1 MVSSL
6 EALPNEIL
14 DSILEFLISHTLGR
28 LRDCDHLDCMSL
40 ARLSQC
46 SHFLN
51 RRLEPLLYGT
61 HDARN
66 AALRDGCVTGNL
78 PAIRKATSYGA
89 NPGVLRRYI
98 SNKAVLHVDQATGYR
113 EFSSLQLALKARQL
127 EAFKL
132 LLELGAGITPRD
144 YSGVKGLDSQLKTFA
159 ERLAEVQSVAFLK
172 AFVEA
177 RAETPYWQDGRK
189 EECSQAKAVLS
200 RLPFPEVVRW
210 ATPALLETLVDNGA
224 SLNQAFPS
232 SFHDDPRK
240 KRPMTPL
247 GAACLRGDL
256 EVFHLLVARGAQV
269 NVDDSLR
276 NEYSNGHTHIPIFVA
291 AHYMAETGDPS
302 MLDACVAGGADVNLP
317 CHIHDPSLS
326 PEAHFSRVPP
336 YHVCTTPLL
345 VYIKAIQLWDTATHL
360 TPTEGVDHFIH
371 ALGANVVS
379 PVATPFKRAYTNFNQ
394 ELHDRNFEGIP
405 SPVELLLVNCGI
417 ESLAIP
423 EFFSTIRLL
432 VQHNGTGPD
441 LARILVRL
449 DGQTDWSGD
458 KPVVDVEGLW
468 QQFLALLKPQWE
480 LLDQTAKDSLL
491 RRVIVDKAGLRSR
504 VGHPSVWI
512 KCQAI
517 GRTSISALVRAGA
530 DINCVAS
537 KNDPYPSRNTPL
549 HQLVSSFVHTD
560 CLVEDHLHDHPR
572 GVYCPYTRDILESFG
587 GFLAHLVNEG
597 ADPLAVD
604 TSEHR
609 EDERTAIDT
618 LLSPM
623 RKGRIKHK
631 GGTVEQGLMH
641 FVAKLQGTRP
651 ATSYKG
657 DRKNYDYDRWD
668 AFKCIQ
674 WYGPNDCKVSNA
686 NVGYQNARW

>member
-291 AHYMAETGDPS
+291 AHYMAETGDP
-302 MLDACVAGGADVNLP
+302 
-317 CHIHDPSLS
+317 I
-326 PEAHFSRVPP
+326 
-336 YHVCTTPLL
+336 
-345 VYIKAIQLWDTATHL
+345 
-360 TPTEGVDHFIH
+360 
-371 ALGANVVS
+371 S

-537 KNDPYPSRNTPL
+537 KNGPYPSRNTPL